1 MSIIIGVDEI
11 DYCFACWIATTL
23 VSPVDFID
31 DPLAMKK
38 KKNIKMMEGMIISD
52 NLFKKKKKRSSV
64 MALQLQNFLS
74 SY

>member
-52 NLFKKKKKRSSV
+52 NLFKKRSSV